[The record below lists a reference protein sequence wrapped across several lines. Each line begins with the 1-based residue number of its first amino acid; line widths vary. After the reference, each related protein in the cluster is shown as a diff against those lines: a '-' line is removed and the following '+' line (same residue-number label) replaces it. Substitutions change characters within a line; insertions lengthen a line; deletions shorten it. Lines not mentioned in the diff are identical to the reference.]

1 MRSRV
6 LKKIKKDIAKFKQEE
21 EIKEK
26 KKEELLFKIKKLEKE
41 ISTIASKRLKLEYE
55 LLSVNLKKQNLSMDD
70 VLRLLE
76 NEDILTI
83 LSDTLKEETIVENNE
98 NSDVIEDII
107 E

>member
-26 KKEELLFKIKKLEKE
+26 KKEEFLLKIKKLEKE

>member
-26 KKEELLFKIKKLEKE
+26 KKEEFLLKIKKLEKE

-83 LSDTLKEETIVENNE
+83 LSDTLKEEPKVESNE